1 MQRLDCC
8 SARLHSP
15 RIRKPRARVPTLR
28 LLRPP
33 PQQLLP
39 QQPLPQQPLPQQRL
53 PQQPLSQ
60 QPPQSRAGRT
70 RSPQAGSVAGI
81 GPNAAVS
88 VAKAPGDGITG
99 AGPAI
104 ITTGSG
110 VGNRLTAE
118 KAAPN
123 RAAFL
128 YSCAGG
134 DQIRTGAQ
142 PQDCEGTRPQCSADP
157 ARDRRRGDRIG
168 MLFAAVHE
176 SAFDAVDG
184 SSTGT

>member
-1 MQRLDCC
+1 VLQRLDCC

-15 RIRKPRARVPTLR
+15 RIRKPRARIPTLR

-33 PQQLLP
+33 PQQPPLQQPPP
-39 QQPLPQQPLPQQRL
+39 QQPPPQQL
-53 PQQPLSQ
+53 
-60 QPPQSRAGRT
+60 PQSRAVRT
-70 RSPQAGSVAGI
+70 RPPQAGSGANSLDPTRRQSVVGI

-123 RAAFL
+123 RAAFFVFL
-128 YSCAGG
+128 RV
-134 DQIRTGAQ
+134 QRRELLFLT
-142 PQDCEGTRPQCSADP
+142 PQGKLLSTCVYRKLDSAILVVK
-157 ARDRRRGDRIG
+157 ATENW
-168 MLFAAVHE
+168 L
-176 SAFDAVDG
+176 
-184 SSTGT
+184 

>member
-1 MQRLDCC
+1 LQRLDCC

-15 RIRKPRARVPTLR
+15 RIRKPRAQVPTLR

-33 PQQLLP
+33 PQQP
-39 QQPLPQQPLPQQRL
+39 PP
-53 PQQPLSQ
+53 Q

-128 YSCAGG
+128 YSCAGA

-142 PQDCEGTRPQCSADP
+142 PQDCEGTRPHCSADP
-157 ARDRRRGDRIG
+157 ARDRHRGDRIG
-168 MLFAAVHE
+168 MLFAAVHR
-176 SAFDAVDG
+176 SLMAHRVISLRRKIRSLLGA
-184 SSTGT
+184 

>member
-1 MQRLDCC
+1 MNRILLSIAAAGLLLSTPAFSQNTETK
-8 SARLHSP
+8 SP
-15 RIRKPRARVPTLR
+15 STNAPAATTPA
-28 LLRPP
+28 
-33 PQQLLP
+33 
-39 QQPLPQQPLPQQRL
+39 QQPLP
-53 PQQPLSQ
+53 Q

-110 VGNRLTAE
+110 VGDRLTAE

-123 RAAFL
+123 QAAFL
-128 YSCAGG
+128 YSCAGA
-134 DQIRTGAQ
+134 DQIRT
-142 PQDCEGTRPQCSADP
+142 
-157 ARDRRRGDRIG
+157 RDQSSVKNSYVFDWTHQLNQNTQLKLQVFNALDITETNVRTLRFGRGCVLSR
-168 MLFAAVHE
+168 
-176 SAFDAVDG
+176 G
-184 SSTGT
+184 SRTFRMK

>member
-15 RIRKPRARVPTLR
+15 RIRKPRAQVPTLR
-28 LLRPP
+28 LLRLP
-33 PQQLLP
+33 PQQHPP
-39 QQPLPQQPLPQQRL
+39 QQPLP
-53 PQQPLSQ
+53 Q

-99 AGPAI
+99 VGPAI

-110 VGNRLTAE
+110 VGDRLTAE

-123 RAAFL
+123 QAAFL
-128 YSCAGG
+128 YSCAGA
-134 DQIRTGAQ
+134 DQIRT
-142 PQDCEGTRPQCSADP
+142 
-157 ARDRRRGDRIG
+157 RDQSSVKNSYVFDWTHQLNQNTQLKLQVFNALDITETNVRTLRFGRGCVLSR
-168 MLFAAVHE
+168 
-176 SAFDAVDG
+176 G
-184 SSTGT
+184 SWTFRMK